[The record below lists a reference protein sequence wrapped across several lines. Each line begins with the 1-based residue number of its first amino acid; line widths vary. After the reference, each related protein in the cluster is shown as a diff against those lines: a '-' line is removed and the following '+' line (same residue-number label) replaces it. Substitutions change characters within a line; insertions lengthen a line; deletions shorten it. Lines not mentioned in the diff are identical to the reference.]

1 MISCCYGD
9 GRSLV
14 GEHGPNMVIHVCDEA
29 KKCESGVGECL
40 LPISIILHTCTPS
53 PYMHPL
59 STHAPPLYTVKRD
72 FTCPRDVL
80 VREMRY
86 FAGYL
91 SSDTQLWDE
100 VDISVHCDVPV
111 FEWLMRY
118 VKRGMLEGPSG
129 EVLSEE
135 PPTPQLE
142 PSNAVSILISS
153 DFLKMDNLV
162 S

>member
-1 MISCCYGD
+1 
-9 GRSLV
+9 
-14 GEHGPNMVIHVCDEA
+14 MVIHVCDEA
-29 KKCESGVGECL
+29 KNCESSVGKVL
-40 LPISIILHTCTPS
+40 LSYIILHT
-53 PYMHPL
+53 
-59 STHAPPLYTVKRD
+59 HAPSLHTVRRD

-80 VREMRY
+80 VQEMRY

-91 SSDTQLWDE
+91 SSGTLLWDE

-118 VKRGMLEGPSG
+118 VKRGIMEGPSG

-135 PPTPQLE
+135 PPTPQLG
-142 PSNAVSILISS
+142 PGNAVSILISS

-162 S
+162 SYIANSKCCLYLFPWQQYNRLALP